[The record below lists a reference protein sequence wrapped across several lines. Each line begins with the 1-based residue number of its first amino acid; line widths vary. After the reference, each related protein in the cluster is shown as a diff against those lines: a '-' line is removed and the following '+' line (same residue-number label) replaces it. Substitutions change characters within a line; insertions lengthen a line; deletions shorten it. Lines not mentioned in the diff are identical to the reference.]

1 MDWFE
6 ENMEDSKEKKQF
18 DSTDVSMDMQEDT
31 PLNVCQKERDEW
43 KDRTLR
49 ATADFVNYKKRVE
62 REQAL
67 WSMRAQEAILTD
79 LLDTIDDFDR
89 AITEH
94 EKKERTPELDAWLA
108 GFELIRNKFTK
119 LLSKHNVKE
128 ITQIKTFNPQLH
140 EALVHLESKEHQQ
153 GQIIEVMQKG
163 YRVKDQVLRPAKV
176 SVAK

>member
-1 MDWFE
+1 
-6 ENMEDSKEKKQF
+6 MEDSKEKKQ
-18 DSTDVSMDMQEDT
+18 SGPTDIPSGKQEAH
-31 PLNVCQKERDEW
+31 LQVCQKERDEW
-43 KDRTLR
+43 KDRALR

-62 REQAL
+62 KEQAL

-89 AITEH
+89 AIVEH

-119 LLSKHNVKE
+119 LLSKHNVTE
-128 ITQIKTFNPQLH
+128 IIQIKTFDPQLH
-140 EALVHLESKEHQQ
+140 EALVHIESKDHES
-153 GQIIEVMQKG
+153 GQIIEVLQKG
-163 YRVKDQVLRPAKV
+163 YLIKGQVLRPAKV